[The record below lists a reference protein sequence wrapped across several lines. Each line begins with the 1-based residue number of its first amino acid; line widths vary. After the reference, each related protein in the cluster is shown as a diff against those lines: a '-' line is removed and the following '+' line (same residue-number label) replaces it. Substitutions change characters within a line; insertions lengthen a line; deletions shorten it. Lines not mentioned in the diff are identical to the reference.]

1 MNSDS
6 IFHIYAVTYYRT
18 VTDALISGDARLD
31 RLLQSREKVLTAGLY
46 LAEHHFHMGFRL
58 EVLMAAGDQLPCC
71 PHCSEE
77 IAWKYIGRY
86 GGTIIDRENI
96 LLG

>member
-1 MNSDS
+1 
-6 IFHIYAVTYYRT
+6 
-18 VTDALISGDARLD
+18 
-31 RLLQSREKVLTAGLY
+31 
-46 LAEHHFHMGFRL
+46 MGFRL